1 MKRKS
6 SSRDQMSRRNFLG
19 VAAAGVA
26 LPLIIPSRLLGAEAP
41 SNRLRVA
48 QIGCGRIG
56 HDMDMPGVLGCGDL
70 ADYVAVCDY
79 DSKRS
84 AHAKAFIEGHYQKK
98 GKAAP
103 KIDVYGD
110 YHEILARSDIDAVVI
125 STPDHQ
131 HAEPAAAAALAGK
144 DIWLQK
150 PLAMAVAES
159 RACCDTVMNAKRILQ
174 VGSQQRSWPAGQ
186 FRKACEYV
194 RGGRVGKLTHIE
206 IGLPKDETKPD
217 DPEQPIPANFNYD
230 AWLGSTPNAYY
241 TEQRCHSQHEISKI
255 RPGWLR
261 NEDHTLGMI
270 TGWGSHHYDIAHWGM
285 GIVEGGPEKVE
296 GTAEF
301 PTNKIWNVHLAY
313 HVKLIYPGGIIV
325 NVSDKYPNGVR
336 FIGEEGWIF
345 CSRGAEKASA
355 SDPTS
360 GALTLKALDAS
371 DPKLITG
378 TVDVQLYKSTN
389 HHRNWLECIK
399 TREQPIAPVSNGHY
413 VFTACAVSWI
423 AMKLKR
429 PLMWDSKAE
438 KFIGDDEANAM
449 LRRAER
455 PGYGIFNF
463 LAKQKA

>member
-1 MKRKS
+1 MQTNRRDFMK
-6 SSRDQMSRRNFLG
+6 LG
-19 VAAAGVA
+19 AAAASA
-26 LPLIIPSRLLGAEAP
+26 LAFPMIIPARVLGADAP
-41 SNRLRVA
+41 SKRLRVA

-56 HDMDMPGVLGCGDL
+56 FTMDMPGVVATKL

-79 DSKRS
+79 D
-84 AHAKAFIEGHYQKK
+84 AHRAAYAKEYLEGAYKK
-98 GKAAP
+98 AKLTVPDIA
-103 KIDVYGD
+103 VCGD
-110 YHEILARSDIDAVVI
+110 YKEILARADVDAVVI

-159 RACCDTVMNAKRILQ
+159 RACCDTVTKAKRILQ
-174 VGSQQRSWPAGQ
+174 IGSQQRSSEQ

-194 RGGRVGKLTHIE
+194 RSGRIGKVTHVE
-206 IGLPKDETKPD
+206 IGLPKDETKAD
-217 DPEQPIPANFNYD
+217 ETEQPVPAHLNYD
-230 AWLGSTPNAYY
+230 AWLGSTPQVYY
-241 TEQRCHSQHEISKI
+241 CEQRVHSQKVIKGKLDVGS

-270 TGWGSHHYDIAHWGM
+270 TGWGSHHFDILHWGL

-296 GTAEF
+296 GEAEF
-301 PTNKIWNVHLAY
+301 PTNKIWNVHLGY
-313 HVKLIYPGGIIV
+313 KLQYTYPGNIIV
-325 NVSDKYPNGVR
+325 NVSDTYQNGVK

-345 CSRGAEKASA
+345 VSRGAEKTTA

-360 GALTLKALDAS
+360 SRKGNKLRPLDAS
-371 DPKLITG
+371 KPSLIAGEASTKLY
-378 TVDVQLYKSTN
+378 VSKN
-389 HHRNWLECIK
+389 HHMNWVECIQSRK
-399 TREQPIAPVSNGHY
+399 EPITPVINGHH
-413 VFTACAVSWI
+413 VFTACSIGWI

-429 PLMWDSKAE
+429 PLKWDSKAE
-438 KFIGDDEANAM
+438 KFIGDDEANSM

-455 PGYGIFNF
+455 PGYGVFNL